1 MIGYIDY
8 WKWEKCLFKL
18 LRLDFCGRFR
28 VRFWPHRWRKLV
40 LDLSLLLSLIVLKSD
55 RWGGWVIRSCD
66 DFEIWRMFWVH
77 FEHIIVVLELLVVI
91 LLHDWAWFFEDRLAN
106 LLYGVRWSR
115 VRCGIIVEFDLR
127 WSYDLLDELLICLL
141 FRLWELHLLL
151 FDFLKHAKLSL
162 FLTPTLSLCHNWC
175 LLRLDCSSLLNFL
188 FFLFKLIFFDYY
200 GAFYWSVPTSS
211 VRLPHADWF
220 WGKRCSRDHYK

>member
-8 WKWEKCLFKL
+8 WKWEKCLFEF

-40 LDLSLLLSLIVLKSD
+40 FDLSLLLSLIVLKSD
-55 RWGGWVIRSCD
+55 RWGGWVIWSCD

-91 LLHDWAWFFEDRLAN
+91 VLHDWAWFFQDRLAN

-115 VRCGIIVEFDLR
+115 VRYGIIVEFDLR
-127 WSYDLLDELLICLL
+127 WSYDCLYELLIRLL
-141 FRLWELHLLL
+141 FRLLELHLLL

-162 FLTPTLSLCHNWC
+162 FLTPAFSLCHNWC
-175 LLRLDCSSLLNFL
+175 FLRLDCSTLLNF
-188 FFLFKLIFFDYY
+188 FFLLFKLIFFDHY
-200 GAFYWSVPTSS
+200 GTFDRSVPTSS
-211 VRLPHADWF
+211 VRLPHADRF